1 MWVTNSNGNSVT
13 ELSPCGETIGTYLTG
28 NSPESIAF
36 DGTNMW
42 VVDINDDAVTELS
55 PTGKM
60 IGQYSVGP
68 GLGAITFDDK
78 NISILGDGVVTEL
91 SLGGVVKDTYSLG
104 SPPVGL
110 AFDGTNLWN
119 PTQSSGIVKLPAGGG
134 AAETYTAPVASG
146 QAPTTIVFD
155 GTNMWLGVRNVQS
168 SLPSNTVFE
177 LSLSDVTIGTFVVGP
192 DTFPMGFD
200 GRHIFVTTLNGYE
213 SL

>member
-1 MWVTNSNGNSVT
+1 
-13 ELSPCGETIGTYLTG
+13 
-28 NSPESIAF
+28 
-36 DGTNMW
+36 
-42 VVDINDDAVTELS
+42 
-55 PTGKM
+55 M

-68 GLGAITFDDK
+68 GLGAITFDGK
-78 NISILGDGVVTEL
+78 NIWISGDGVVTEL

-104 SPPVGL
+104 FLPVGL
-110 AFDGTNLWN
+110 AFDGTNLLD

-192 DTFPMGFD
+192 DTFPMGLTVGTSSSRPSTATSRCRAPTKRWGSRPATVRSAINC
-200 GRHIFVTTLNGYE
+200 GRATGACARLVELPHARQGKTMV
-213 SL
+213 